1 MVFAWLIAN
10 LDVIR
15 TQTILGQSIATVYIH
30 VVFIYIVGLVHDI
43 STGLSVG
50 F

>member
-15 TQTILGQSIATVYIH
+15 TQTILGQSITTVY